1 MPSFPLDAFAPDI
14 TCVEARTWNPIG
26 AQRSTGRGSRV
37 KACRRRAR
45 ACWEQPGSSFCAR
58 PGARPCAWGV
68 PPPRAHDAHGDGT
81 QTCSGLAADSG
92 GQRSCPC
99 VPNRIAEA
107 MMRWSEHEL
116 PSNSVPK
123 GQRAGGQRS
132 VSILHS
138 RSIALPSPAGWKIA
152 GATLQERDRPCPRS
166 QIQTGVKSQPS
177 DLRRFARTT
186 RTNPARVISKLS
198 RNPAACSVSSARRIV
213 FLASRNRSLR
223 LAAS

>member
-1 MPSFPLDAFAPDI
+1 VCWCRAHGREGESRLICSA
-14 TCVEARTWNPIG
+14 TWG
-26 AQRSTGRGSRV
+26 AQPHLASPRV
-37 KACRRRAR
+37 
-45 ACWEQPGSSFCAR
+45 EYSQ
-58 PGARPCAWGV
+58 
-68 PPPRAHDAHGDGT
+68 GDGAPAW
-81 QTCSGLAADSG
+81 GLAADSG